1 VRPIS
6 NERPAARRLAVVTC
20 PACGRENDPDARFC
34 AGCGTPLGRTAAGA
48 EARKVVTVFFT
59 DVADSTALGERLDPE
74 LLRRVMWRY
83 FDVVQGVLERHGG
96 TVEKFIGDAVM
107 AVFGVPV
114 VREDDALRAV
124 RAAVEL
130 GDALEALDEELSRE
144 HGIRIVARTGIN
156 TGEVIV
162 GGGRPDQKLATG
174 DAVNVAAR
182 LEQAA
187 APGEVLL
194 GAATYAAVADAVDAE
209 PAPSVTAKGKSEPLV
224 AYRLAGLR
232 PDVPAFFRP
241 IATPFVGR
249 GDELG
254 RLRTVFEESVATRAP
269 RLATIVGV
277 PGVGK
282 SRLARELLGG
292 LREQARVLVGRC
304 TPYGEGIS
312 YLPLADVVRDAG
324 DVEQALREVDHG
336 EVAARLVRGAVGAR
350 EGGGSP
356 DETAWAYRRLFEVL
370 AAPRPLVLVVDDIHW
385 ADPALLDLVEYVAAS
400 SSDAPIFV
408 LCTARPD
415 LLDLRPTWAAPRPGS
430 TLVMLGP
437 LGAQDADALVD
448 ALGGELPPALHERV
462 VAAAEGN
469 PLFVEQLLAHV
480 ADDPETETV
489 PPTIQALLAAR
500 IDRLEPE
507 ERAVVQCGAVEGRLF
522 HRGAVAELLEDGAGA
537 AVGATLLSLARK
549 EFVRPDRSLFAGDD
563 GFRFNHVL
571 IRDVAYSSMPKELRS
586 RLHERLAD
594 WLEARNGHLAGHDE
608 IVGYHLEQA
617 YRLGVELGRPD
628 NALALRAG
636 RLLRRAGEAALGRH
650 EAAAAT
656 GLLRRAAELLATD
669 PVGRAS
675 LLTDLGAALRD
686 AGSLLEAEQVF
697 AEAVEQARVV
707 GDELAELRAAVEQGH
722 LMFMRGTG
730 DAEDLRLVAQRAID
744 AFRTDADLADAWQL
758 MGTARLRAR
767 DRAGQLE
774 ALLRARE
781 HAVASGDV
789 RRQIEAWD
797 QVGGSMLFGRT
808 PLAEVKTFIDEELA
822 WAREHG
828 LPALEADALLAG
840 PYVDAR
846 LGDFDLGR
854 EKLERS
860 KAICRDLGIAYG
872 LAEAHMA
879 GAELEV
885 LAGDL
890 PAAERELRD
899 AISVAADMDADHY
912 VAMYRLRLARVLLD
926 QGRPD
931 DAAGELDGAAMLYA
945 ERPEW
950 MVSRARVLAAEGRLD
965 EAVALARE
973 ATEMDFERDNVTIW
987 ALKLVDLSRVL
998 DAAGDRAGAEAALE
1012 QAVGLNDEKGNVV
1025 AARQCREQLARLRAA
1040 G

>member
-1 VRPIS
+1 V
-6 NERPAARRLAVVTC
+6 
-20 PACGRENDPDARFC
+20 GD
-34 AGCGTPLGRTAAGA
+34 

-59 DVADSTALGERLDPE
+59 DVADSTALGDQLDPE

-130 GDALEALDEELSRE
+130 GDALEALDAELSRE
-144 HGIRIVARTGIN
+144 HGIRIAARTGIN

-194 GAATYAAVADAVDAE
+194 GAATYAAIADAVDAE
-209 PAPSVTAKGKSEPLV
+209 PAPPVAAKGKSEPLV

-249 GDELG
+249 GDEL
-254 RLRTVFEESVATRAP
+254 RHLRAAFDEAVAMRAP

-282 SRLARELLGG
+282 SRLARELLAE
-292 LREQARVLVGRC
+292 LRDEASVLVGRC
-304 TPYGEGIS
+304 TPYGEGIT

-324 DVEQALREVDHG
+324 DVAQLLAEVEHG
-336 EVAARLVRGAVGAR
+336 NVAARLVRGAVGAR
-350 EGGGSP
+350 DGGGSP
-356 DETAWAYRRLFEVL
+356 DETAWAFRRLFEAL
-370 AAPRPLVLVVDDIHW
+370 AASRPLALVVDDVHW
-385 ADPALLDLVEYVAAS
+385 ADSALLDLIEYVAAS
-400 SSDAPIFV
+400 STEAPIFV

-415 LLDLRPTWAAPRPGS
+415 LLDLRPTWASPRPGS
-430 TLVMLGP
+430 TLVLLEP
-437 LGAQDADALVD
+437 LRSQDADALVD
-448 ALGGELPPALHERV
+448 ALGRELPAALRERV
-462 VAAAEGN
+462 VATAEGN

-480 ADDPETETV
+480 ADDPDAETV

-507 ERAVVQCGAVEGRLF
+507 ERAVVQRGAVEGRLF
-522 HRGAVAELLEDGAGA
+522 HRGAVAELLDDGAG
-537 AVGATLLSLARK
+537 VGATLLALARK
-549 EFVRPDRSLFAGDD
+549 EFVRPDRSLFPGDD
-563 GFRFNHVL
+563 GFRFHHVL
-571 IRDVAYSSMPKELRS
+571 IRDVAYASMPKELRS
-586 RLHERLAD
+586 RLHERLAG
-594 WLEARNGHLAGHDE
+594 WLAARNGHLAGHDE

-617 YRLGVELGRPD
+617 YRLGAELGRRD
-628 NALALRAG
+628 DALALHAG
-636 RLLRRAGEAALGRH
+636 TLLRRAGEAALARH

-656 GLLRRAAELLATD
+656 GLLQRAADLLAAA
-669 PVGRAS
+669 PAERAT

-686 AGSLLEAEQVF
+686 AGSLIEAERHF
-697 AEAVEQARVV
+697 DEAIDEARSV
-707 GDELAELRAAVEQGH
+707 GDELAELRALVERGH

-730 DAEDLRLVAQRAID
+730 DAEDLRRIAQRAID
-744 AFRTDADLADAWQL
+744 TFRTDADLADAWEL
-758 MGTARLRAR
+758 MGTARLQVC

-774 ALLRARE
+774 ALVRARE
-781 HAVASGDV
+781 HAVASGDI
-789 RRQIEAWD
+789 RRQIVAWNE
-797 QVGGSMLFGRT
+797 VGGSMLFGRT
-808 PLAEVKTFIDEELA
+808 PLAEVKEFGEAEIV
-822 WAREHG
+822 WAREQG
-828 LPALEADALLAG
+828 LPALEADALLIG

-846 LGDFDLGR
+846 LGEFGLGR

-860 KAICRDLGIAYG
+860 KAICRELGIAYG

-885 LAGDL
+885 LARDL

-899 AISVAADMDADHY
+899 AITVAAGMGADHY
-912 VAMYRLRLARVLLD
+912 VAMYRLRLARVLID
-926 QGRPD
+926 QDRHD
-931 DAAGELDGAAMLYA
+931 DASGELDAAAALYA
-945 ERPEW
+945 GTPEW
-950 MVSRARVLAAEGRLD
+950 KVSRARIFAAQGRLG

-973 ATEMDFERDNVTIW
+973 SAEMDFERDNLTQW
-987 ALKLVDLSRVL
+987 ALRLVDLAHVL

-1012 QAVGLNDEKGNVV
+1012 QAIGLNDEKGNIV
-1025 AARQCREQLARLRAA
+1025 AAEQCRARLASLRAA

>member
-1 VRPIS
+1 V
-6 NERPAARRLAVVTC
+6 
-20 PACGRENDPDARFC
+20 GD
-34 AGCGTPLGRTAAGA
+34 

-59 DVADSTALGERLDPE
+59 DVADSTALGDQLDPE

-130 GDALEALDEELSRE
+130 GDALEALDAELSRE
-144 HGIRIVARTGIN
+144 HGIRIAARTGIN

-194 GAATYAAVADAVDAE
+194 GAATYAAIADAVDAE
-209 PAPSVTAKGKSEPLV
+209 PAPPVAAKGKSEPLV

-249 GDELG
+249 GDEL
-254 RLRTVFEESVATRAP
+254 RHLRAAFDEAVAMRAP

-282 SRLARELLGG
+282 SRLARELLAE
-292 LREQARVLVGRC
+292 LRDEAIVLVGRC
-304 TPYGEGIS
+304 TPYGEGIT

-324 DVEQALREVDHG
+324 DVAQLLAEVEHG
-336 EVAARLVRGAVGAR
+336 NVAARLVRGAVGAR
-350 EGGGSP
+350 DGGGSP
-356 DETAWAYRRLFEVL
+356 DETAWAFRRLFEAL
-370 AAPRPLVLVVDDIHW
+370 AASRPLALVVDDVHW
-385 ADPALLDLVEYVAAS
+385 ADSALLDLIEYVAAS
-400 SSDAPIFV
+400 STEAPIFV

-415 LLDLRPTWAAPRPGS
+415 LLDLRPTWASPRPGS
-430 TLVMLGP
+430 TLVLLEP
-437 LGAQDADALVD
+437 LRSQDADALVD
-448 ALGGELPPALHERV
+448 ALGRELPAALRERV
-462 VAAAEGN
+462 VATAEGN

-480 ADDPETETV
+480 ADDPDAETV

-507 ERAVVQCGAVEGRLF
+507 ERAVVQRGAVEGRLF
-522 HRGAVAELLEDGAGA
+522 HRGAVAELLDDGAG
-537 AVGATLLSLARK
+537 VGATLLALARK
-549 EFVRPDRSLFAGDD
+549 EFVRPDRSLFPGDD
-563 GFRFNHVL
+563 GFRFHHVL
-571 IRDVAYSSMPKELRS
+571 IRDVAYASMPKELRS
-586 RLHERLAD
+586 RLHERLAG

-617 YRLGVELGRPD
+617 YRLGAELGRRD
-628 NALALRAG
+628 DALALHAG
-636 RLLRRAGEAALGRH
+636 TLLRRAGEAALARH

-656 GLLRRAAELLATD
+656 GLLQRAADLLAAA
-669 PVGRAS
+669 PAERAA

-686 AGSLLEAEQVF
+686 AGSLVEAERRF
-697 AEAVEQARVV
+697 DEAIDEARHV
-707 GDELAELRAAVEQGH
+707 GDELAELRALVERGH

-730 DAEDLRLVAQRAID
+730 DAEDLRRIAQRAID
-744 AFRTDADLADAWQL
+744 TFRTDADLADAWEL
-758 MGTARLRAR
+758 MGTAKLRAR
-767 DRAGQLE
+767 DRVGQLE
-774 ALLRARE
+774 ALVRARE
-781 HAVASGDV
+781 HAVASGDI
-789 RRQIEAWD
+789 RRQIEAWN

-808 PLAEVKTFIDEELA
+808 PLAEVKQFGEAELV

-828 LPALEADALLAG
+828 LPALEADALLIG

-846 LGDFDLGR
+846 LGEFGLGR

-860 KAICRDLGIAYG
+860 KAICRELGIAYG

-885 LAGDL
+885 LARDL

-899 AISVAADMDADHY
+899 AITVAAGMGADHY
-912 VAMYRLRLARVLLD
+912 VAMYRLRLARVLID
-926 QGRPD
+926 QGRHD
-931 DAAGELDGAAMLYA
+931 DAAGELDAAAALYGAT
-945 ERPEW
+945 PEW
-950 MVSRARVLAAEGRLD
+950 KVGRARILAAQGRLD

-973 ATEMDFERDNVTIW
+973 SAEMDFERDNLTQW
-987 ALKLVDLSRVL
+987 ALRLVDLAEVL
-998 DAAGDRAGAEAALE
+998 GAAGDPAGAAAALE
-1012 QAVGLNDEKGNVV
+1012 QAVGLNDEKGNLV
-1025 AARQCREQLARLRAA
+1025 AAQQCRELLERLTAA

>member
-1 VRPIS
+1 V
-6 NERPAARRLAVVTC
+6 
-20 PACGRENDPDARFC
+20 GD
-34 AGCGTPLGRTAAGA
+34 

-59 DVADSTALGERLDPE
+59 DVADSTALGDQLDPE

-130 GDALEALDEELSRE
+130 GDALEALDAELSRE
-144 HGIRIVARTGIN
+144 HGIRIAARTGIN

-194 GAATYAAVADAVDAE
+194 GAATYAAIADAVDAE
-209 PAPSVTAKGKSEPLV
+209 PAPPVAAKGKSEPLV

-249 GDELG
+249 GDEL
-254 RLRTVFEESVATRAP
+254 RHLRAAFDEAVAMRAP

-282 SRLARELLGG
+282 SRLARELLAE
-292 LREQARVLVGRC
+292 LRDEASVLVGRC
-304 TPYGEGIS
+304 TPYGEGIT

-324 DVEQALREVDHG
+324 DVAQLLAEVEHG
-336 EVAARLVRGAVGAR
+336 NVAARLVRGAVGAR
-350 EGGGSP
+350 DGGGSP
-356 DETAWAYRRLFEVL
+356 DETAWAFRRLFEAL
-370 AAPRPLVLVVDDIHW
+370 AASRPLALVVDDVHW
-385 ADPALLDLVEYVAAS
+385 ADSALLDLIEYVAAS
-400 SSDAPIFV
+400 STEAPIFV

-415 LLDLRPTWAAPRPGS
+415 LLDLRPTWASPRPGS
-430 TLVMLGP
+430 TLVLLEP
-437 LGAQDADALVD
+437 LRSQDADALVD
-448 ALGGELPPALHERV
+448 ALGRELPAALRERV
-462 VAAAEGN
+462 VATAEGN

-480 ADDPETETV
+480 ADDPDAETV

-507 ERAVVQCGAVEGRLF
+507 ERAVVQRGAVEGRLF
-522 HRGAVAELLEDGAGA
+522 HRGAVAELLDDGAG
-537 AVGATLLSLARK
+537 VGATLLALARK
-549 EFVRPDRSLFAGDD
+549 EFVRPDRSLFPGDD
-563 GFRFNHVL
+563 GFRFHHVL
-571 IRDVAYSSMPKELRS
+571 IRDVAYASMPKELRS
-586 RLHERLAD
+586 RLHERLAG

-617 YRLGVELGRPD
+617 YRLGAELGRRD
-628 NALALRAG
+628 DALALHAG
-636 RLLRRAGEAALGRH
+636 TLLRRAGEAALARH

-656 GLLRRAAELLATD
+656 GLLQRAADLLAAA
-669 PVGRAS
+669 PAERAT

-686 AGSLLEAEQVF
+686 AGSLIEAERHF
-697 AEAVEQARVV
+697 DEAIDEARSV
-707 GDELAELRAAVEQGH
+707 GDELAELRALVERGH

-730 DAEDLRLVAQRAID
+730 DAEDLRRIAQRAID
-744 AFRTDADLADAWQL
+744 TFRTDADLADAWEL
-758 MGTARLRAR
+758 MGTARLQVC

-774 ALLRARE
+774 ALVRARE
-781 HAVASGDV
+781 HAVASGDI
-789 RRQIEAWD
+789 RRQIVAWNE
-797 QVGGSMLFGRT
+797 VGGSMLFGRT
-808 PLAEVKTFIDEELA
+808 PLAEVKEFGEAEIV
-822 WAREHG
+822 WAREQG
-828 LPALEADALLAG
+828 LPALEADALLIG

-846 LGDFDLGR
+846 LGEFGLGR

-860 KAICRDLGIAYG
+860 KAICRELGIAYG

-885 LAGDL
+885 LARDL

-899 AISVAADMDADHY
+899 AITVAAGMGADHY
-912 VAMYRLRLARVLLD
+912 VAMYRLRLARVLID
-926 QGRPD
+926 QDRHD
-931 DAAGELDGAAMLYA
+931 DASGELDAAAALYA
-945 ERPEW
+945 GTPEW
-950 MVSRARVLAAEGRLD
+950 KVSRARIFAAQGRLG

-973 ATEMDFERDNVTIW
+973 SAEMDFERDNLTQW
-987 ALKLVDLSRVL
+987 ALRLVDLAHVL

-1012 QAVGLNDEKGNVV
+1012 QAIGLNDEKGNIV
-1025 AARQCREQLARLRAA
+1025 AAEQCRARLASLRAA

>member
-1 VRPIS
+1 V
-6 NERPAARRLAVVTC
+6 
-20 PACGRENDPDARFC
+20 GD
-34 AGCGTPLGRTAAGA
+34 

-59 DVADSTALGERLDPE
+59 DVADSTALGDQLDPE

-130 GDALEALDEELSRE
+130 RDALGRLDDELARE
-144 HGIRIVARTGIN
+144 HGIRIAARTGIN

-187 APGEVLL
+187 PPGDVLL
-194 GAATYAAVADAVDAE
+194 GAATYAAVVDYADAE
-209 PAPSVTAKGKSEPLV
+209 PAPAVAAKGKSEPVV
-224 AYRLAGLR
+224 AYRLVGLR
-232 PDVPAFFRP
+232 PDVPAFTRP

-249 GDELG
+249 GEELG
-254 RLRTVFEESVATRAP
+254 RLRAAFDEAVASRAP

-282 SRLARELLGG
+282 SRLARELLAG
-292 LREQARVLVGRC
+292 LRDEARVLVGRC
-304 TPYGEGIS
+304 TPYGEGIT

-324 DVEQALREVDHG
+324 DVAQLLAAVEHG
-336 EVAARLVRGAVGAR
+336 DVAARLVRGAVGAR

-356 DETAWAYRRLFEVL
+356 DETAWAFRRLFEAL
-370 AAPRPLVLVVDDIHW
+370 AASRPLVLVVDDVHW
-385 ADPALLDLVEYVAAS
+385 ADPTLLDLVEYVVAS
-400 SSDAPIFV
+400 STEAPIFV

-415 LLDLRPTWAAPRPGS
+415 LLDLRPTWASPRPGS
-430 TLVMLGP
+430 TLVLLEP
-437 LGAQDADALVD
+437 LGSRDADALVD
-448 ALGGELPPALHERV
+448 ALGRELPAALRERV
-462 VAAAEGN
+462 VATAEGN

-480 ADDPETETV
+480 ADDPDAETV

-507 ERAVVQCGAVEGRLF
+507 ERAVVQRGAVEGRLF
-522 HRGAVAELLEDGAGA
+522 HRGAVAELLDDGTG
-537 AVGATLLSLARK
+537 VGATLLALARK
-549 EFVRPDRSLFAGDD
+549 EFVRPDRSLFPGDD

-571 IRDVAYSSMPKELRS
+571 IRDVAYASMPKELRS
-586 RLHERLAD
+586 RLHVRLAD
-594 WLEARNGHLAGHDE
+594 WLETREGSLLGRDE
-608 IVGYHLEQA
+608 LVGRHLEQG
-617 YRLGVELGRPD
+617 YRLGAELGGRD
-628 NALALRAG
+628 DALALRAG
-636 RLLRRAGEAALGRH
+636 LLLRRAGEAALSRYEPG
-650 EAAAAT
+650 AAT
-656 GLLRRAAELLATD
+656 GLLQRAAELLE
-669 PVGRAS
+669 AS
-675 LLTDLGAALRD
+675 PTERVALLTDLGAALRD
-686 AGSLLEAEQVF
+686 AGSLVDAERHFDDAIEEA
-697 AEAVEQARVV
+697 RRS
-707 GDELAELRAAVEQGH
+707 GDELGELRASIERGH
-722 LMFMRGTG
+722 LAFMRGTG
-730 DAEDLRLVAQRAID
+730 DADDLRRTAERAID
-744 AFRTDADLADAWQL
+744 TFHTDAELADAWQL

-781 HAVASGDV
+781 HALASGDL
-789 RRQIEAWD
+789 RRQIEAWN
-797 QVGGSMLFGRT
+797 QLGGSMLFGRT
-808 PLAEVKTFIDEELA
+808 PLVDVKEFVEEQLA
-822 WAREHG
+822 WARERG
-828 LPALEADALLAG
+828 LPALEADALLGG

-846 LGDFDLGR
+846 LGDFELGR

-860 KAICRDLGIAYG
+860 KAICRELGIAYG

-890 PAAERELRD
+890 SAAERELRD
-899 AISVAADMDADHY
+899 AIAVAAEMEADHY

-926 QGRPD
+926 QGRPEDACGELD
-931 DAAGELDGAAMLYA
+931 DAAALYA
-945 ERPEW
+945 DRPEW
-950 MVSRARVLAAEGRLD
+950 RTSRARILAAEGRLD
-965 EAVALARE
+965 EAVAVAQE
-973 ATEMDFERDNVTIW
+973 AAELDFERDNLTQW
-987 ALKLVDLSRVL
+987 ALKLVDLAEVL
-998 DAAGDRAGAEAALE
+998 QAAGDRAGAEAALE
-1012 QAVGLNDEKGNVV
+1012 QAVGLNVEKGNVV
-1025 AARQCREQLARLRAA
+1025 AAEHCRARLARLRAA